1 MYNLF
6 DDNMA
11 VFFDSAG
18 GHTIPRHGR
27 LLQELAQAV
36 KDLIAD
42 IPVRE
47 PVMVAKR
54 LDSAVDMPTLSALKK
69 LAEE

>member
-1 MYNLF
+1 LYNLF

-36 KDLIAD
+36 KDLVAD
-42 IPVRE
+42 IPMHE
-47 PVMVAKR
+47 PVMAAKR
-54 LDSAVDMPTLSALKK
+54 LDSVIDMPALSAPK
-69 LAEE
+69 LA